1 MSTGVDGGR
10 RLLLGLADGGS
21 PPLPAVDL
29 PSLRARLVEDPAD
42 DDAREALLRLIHART
57 LPARLAAA
65 FAEDAVDVVLHDGS
79 LMPRAAA
86 ERALAQKEEARVY
99 LPLRGPL
106 QLARR
111 RALDPLAL
119 RQVFDDVCDEVGLP
133 SSVLLAEDTRFLREF
148 LAASAPLSPPALE
161 ILEAAAGPI
170 TDPATLARALDRPGG
185 EHGGDATAAV
195 LVRVTRAALPGDV
208 RPLRRRP
215 APRALLGHAVDDGD
229 AVRVLWAETR
239 RLGGQRTLLAGVG
252 RAYTRLAG
260 ITRVGPGVALS
271 LQSIPLRR
279 AAGASSTTAASLWR
293 ESLAASLLQARIG
306 AAVAVAFVDAEV
318 DPEAPPAEQRAMRRD
333 AVWRAAAAAVG
344 VPVGEL
350 ADGLLMPP
358 WPDGVLDQD
367 AATATAWRFRQEA
380 LAADGALLL
389 RDIGD
394 EGLLLRPRGLEAVR
408 EALTDP
414 QPPPLGETAA
424 ARWRTLLGEV
434 A

>member
-1 MSTGVDGGR
+1 LSTGVDGAR
-10 RLLLGLADGGS
+10 RLLLGLAGGGS

-29 PSLRARLVEDPAD
+29 PSLRARLAEDPAD
-42 DDAREALLRLIHART
+42 DDARGALLRLVHART

-65 FAEDAVDVVLHDGS
+65 FAEDVVDVVLHDGS

-86 ERALAQKEEARVY
+86 ERALAQKEEERVY
-99 LPLRGPL
+99 PPLRGPL

-119 RQVFDDVCDEVGLP
+119 RQVFDDACDEVGLP
-133 SSVLLAEDTRFLREF
+133 SSILLADGIRFLREF

-185 EHGGDATAAV
+185 EHGGDATAV
-195 LVRVTRAALPGDV
+195 EFVRLTRAALPGDA
-208 RPLRRRP
+208 RPLWRRG
-215 APRALLGHAVDDGD
+215 APRALLGHAVDDGE
-229 AVRVLWAETR
+229 AVRILWAETR
-239 RLGGQRTLLAGVG
+239 RLGGQRTLLSGVG
-252 RAYTRLAG
+252 RAYARLAG
-260 ITRVGPGVALS
+260 IARVGPGIALS
-271 LQSIPLRR
+271 LQSSPLRR
-279 AAGASSTTAASLWR
+279 TAGASSTMAASLWR
-293 ESLAASLLQARIG
+293 ESVAASLLQARIG

-333 AVWRAAAAAVG
+333 AVWRAAGAAVG

-394 EGLLLRPRGLEAVR
+394 EGLLLRPLALEAVR
-408 EALTDP
+408 EALADP

-424 ARWRTLLGEV
+424 AGWRTLLGEV